1 MTSTTGGARDVAQ
14 AYFDSGNYMR
24 AEEVLRSAL
33 AQDPDN
39 PELLAGYAQARLGL
53 NDYQGAAW
61 AAHSAIAKAPTN
73 EHAKRIY
80 AFALSGQGRNADAL
94 QVAWKSVTEHPDV
107 YIAHYAYANLLLSAG
122 QAQQALTAINEALRL
137 NPTAP
142 DSWVLRGD
150 IYGALNWMA
159 PAEADYREALRLQPD
174 NAAAVNNMAVNQLQR
189 GDTRAAIGGFIGA
202 GRLDPGVGELVRYN
216 IGAALTRWLRLA
228 NTCVIFLFAA
238 AVVVMALHDEGR
250 PTVIPR
256 IIAGLITVGFV
267 AVLMWILRR
276 VPAPALRA
284 VVGQRKMLAVRML
297 FLVFAVIAGLG
308 ISLLGPNV
316 VTSTLAGLLL
326 PGVILMT
333 LIRWFTRH

>member
-14 AYFDSGNYMR
+14 AYFDAGNYVR

-33 AQDPDN
+33 AHEPDN
-39 PELLAGYAQARLGL
+39 PDLLVGFAQARLGL

-61 AAHSAIAKAPTN
+61 AAHSALAKAPN
-73 EHAKRIY
+73 SEHAKRIY
-80 AFALSGQGRNADAL
+80 AFALSGQGRSAEAL
-94 QVAWKSVTEHPDV
+94 QVAWKSVTEHPNVSLAHHV
-107 YIAHYAYANLLLSAG
+107 YASLLLSAG
-122 QAQQALTAINEALRL
+122 QAQPALVAVNEALRL
-137 NPTAP
+137 NPASADT
-142 DSWVLRGD
+142 WVLRGD
-150 IYGALNWMA
+150 IYRALNWLG

-174 NAAAVNNMAVNQLQR
+174 NAAARNNLAVTHLQR
-189 GDTRAAIGGFIGA
+189 GNARSAIDGFLGA
-202 GRLDPGVGELVRYN
+202 GQLDPGVGELARYN
-216 IGAALTRWLRLA
+216 IGAALTKWLRLA
-228 NTCVIFLFAA
+228 NTCVIFLFVA

-256 IIAGLITVGFV
+256 IIAGLVTAGFV
-267 AVLMWILRR
+267 AVLVWIRR
-276 VPAPALRA
+276 HVPGPALRA
-284 VVGQRKMLAVRML
+284 VLAQRKMLVVRML
-297 FLVFAVIAGLG
+297 FLVFAVLAGLG

>member
-1 MTSTTGGARDVAQ
+1 MTSTTGGAREVAQ
-14 AYFDSGNYMR
+14 AYFDSGNYVR

-39 PELLAGYAQARLGL
+39 PELLVGYAQARLGL

-61 AAHSAIAKAPTN
+61 AAHSALAKAPN
-73 EHAKRIY
+73 SEHAKRIY

-107 YIAHYAYANLLLSAG
+107 YLAHYAYANLLLSAG
-122 QAQQALTAINEALRL
+122 QAQRALPVINEALRL
-137 NPTAP
+137 NPAAA

-150 IYGALNWMA
+150 IYRALHWLE

-174 NAAAVNNMAVNQLQR
+174 NAAAVNNLAVNRLQR
-189 GDTRAAIGGFIGA
+189 GDTRAAIDGFVGA
-202 GRLDPGVGELVRYN
+202 GQLDPGVGELARYN
-216 IGAALTRWLRLA
+216 IGAALTKWLRLA
-228 NTCVIFLFAA
+228 NTCVVFLFAA

-256 IIAGLITVGFV
+256 LIVGLITIGFV
-267 AVLMWILRR
+267 AVLVWIVRR
-276 VPAPALRA
+276 VPGPALRA
-284 VVGQRKMLAVRML
+284 VLGQRKLLGIRML
-297 FLVFAVIAGLG
+297 FLVYAVLAGLG

-333 LIRWFTRH
+333 LLRWFTRH